1 MKTRFVHITKYQVDF
16 FFERFS
22 NTVIFGM
29 YVNYLFKQ
37 AKHKGISDV
46 EIPQKWVFIDFIL
59 LCNDRKVA
67 RPQEYICALTLV
79 KSLFIF
85 SDCQL
90 LLFLRTENFTNC

>member
-1 MKTRFVHITKYQVDF
+1 MNPINRAYRLKLSIL

-67 RPQEYICALTLV
+67 RP
-79 KSLFIF
+79 
-85 SDCQL
+85 
-90 LLFLRTENFTNC
+90 

>member
-16 FFERFS
+16 FELFS

-59 LCNDRKVA
+59 LCNDWKVA
-67 RPQEYICALTLV
+67 
-79 KSLFIF
+79 
-85 SDCQL
+85 
-90 LLFLRTENFTNC
+90 

>member
-1 MKTRFVHITKYQVDF
+1 
-16 FFERFS
+16 
-22 NTVIFGM
+22 M

-59 LCNDRKVA
+59 LCNDWKVA